1 MPRNKDIKKVLVIGS
16 GPIIIGQ
23 AAEFDYAGTQACR
36 SLKEEGIEV
45 VLLNSNPATIMT
57 DKDIADR
64 VYIEPLTVEVV
75 EQLILK
81 EKPDSVLPTLGGQA
95 GLNLAMELDEKGF
108 LKEHNIRLI
117 GTTAQTIKKAED
129 RQEFKDTM
137 EKIGEPI
144 AASKVVTTVEDG
156 LAFTNI
162 IGYPVVLRPAYT
174 LGGSGGGI
182 AHNEYELREILEN
195 GLRLS
200 RVGEVLVERCIAGWK
215 EIEYEVMRDSA
226 GNCITVC
233 NMENIDPVGVHTGDS
248 IVVAPSQTLGDK
260 EYQMLRTSAL
270 NIITELGIT
279 GGCNVQYALKP
290 DSFEYCVIEVNP
302 RVSRSSALASKAT
315 GYPIAKV
322 AAKIALGYTL
332 DEIPNAITG
341 KTYASF
347 EPMLDYC
354 VVKIPRLPFDK
365 FITAKRTLTTQM
377 KATGEVMSICHNFEG
392 ALMKAIRSVKI
403 SYAEISKFPAVKRD
417 LALLIDKNSMQFAT
431 DEFYLKSEDE
441 MKALGFPQSAYDNT
455 VKIAEKCNVSFTFG
469 HTILP
474 FFKAEGYDNNEIY
487 FNAQVRKGL
496 VKRYGDPVPKEV
508 LDRAEYEMSV
518 IKKMGF
524 IDYFLIVADFIGYAK
539 RNGIAV
545 GPGRG
550 SGAGSVCAYCLGIT
564 DIDPIRFNL
573 LFERFLNPER
583 VTMPDFDVDF
593 CYIRRQEVIDY
604 VVRKYGRDHVAQII
618 TFGTMAA
625 RGAIRDAGRAMGL
638 PYGKVD
644 TVAKLIP
651 MSMHSTIDGALK
663 SEKELVKLA
672 SSDSEVSLLI
682 ETAKKIE
689 GMARN
694 TSIHAAGIVITRDPV
709 ADYVPLYQNSEGE
722 VMTQYTMTAIERLGL
737 LKMDFLGLRYLTVI
751 QDCCK
756 LVAKTCP
763 DFDIEKIP
771 ENDAET
777 YDMMSSGGTLGVFQF
792 ESAGMTS
799 LLSRMKP
806 RSVEDLTAALS
817 LYRPGPMDSI
827 PTYLANRRSP
837 EKIRYKHP
845 LLKGILDVTYGCIVY
860 QEQVMMICRVLAG
873 YSYGRADIVR
883 RAMAKK
889 KPEVMVK
896 ERATFVEGAVANN
909 VDRQVAEE
917 IFDDMM
923 SFASYAFNKSH
934 AAAYSLLAYRTA
946 YLRCH
951 YYKEY
956 MVALLTSVIG
966 WGGKTAEYIGDL
978 AQHGLKLLPP
988 HVNYSETGFSCE
1000 NDGIRFGLLAIK
1012 NVGANMIADII
1023 EERTKHPFK
1032 SLFDFCERMSDKNI
1046 NKRALESL
1054 IKCGAFDGLGNNRR
1068 EMMISLELMLD
1079 TLSQRHDLEGQMSLM
1094 GEDDAADEG
1103 TFQIKPADEYSH
1115 AQLLSYEK
1123 EMLGIYISGHP
1134 ADPFYRIARESGYEN
1149 IGSILENNK
1158 DKQNVRV
1165 TALLTSVRN
1174 HITKSGKTMGFIV
1187 IEDASGE
1194 IECLVFPKLY
1204 EQYSSMLRAGNVYAF
1219 EGTVSA
1225 EDEGDPKL
1233 LINAITQPD
1242 LAKLRKMHES
1252 RKTGQNKAAVLYIR
1266 FSSRDDANIPAVK
1279 ALLKVNKGNTLTK
1292 ICFEDTRE
1300 TITLP
1305 PALSVDLNSDF
1316 IQKLNGICGKNNI
1329 IIK

>member
-1 MPRNKDIKKVLVIGS
+1 
-16 GPIIIGQ
+16 
-23 AAEFDYAGTQACR
+23 
-36 SLKEEGIEV
+36 
-45 VLLNSNPATIMT
+45 
-57 DKDIADR
+57 
-64 VYIEPLTVEVV
+64 
-75 EQLILK
+75 
-81 EKPDSVLPTLGGQA
+81 
-95 GLNLAMELDEKGF
+95 
-108 LKEHNIRLI
+108 
-117 GTTAQTIKKAED
+117 
-129 RQEFKDTM
+129 
-137 EKIGEPI
+137 
-144 AASKVVTTVEDG
+144 
-156 LAFTNI
+156 
-162 IGYPVVLRPAYT
+162 
-174 LGGSGGGI
+174 
-182 AHNEYELREILEN
+182 
-195 GLRLS
+195 
-200 RVGEVLVERCIAGWK
+200 
-215 EIEYEVMRDSA
+215 
-226 GNCITVC
+226 
-233 NMENIDPVGVHTGDS
+233 
-248 IVVAPSQTLGDK
+248 
-260 EYQMLRTSAL
+260 
-270 NIITELGIT
+270 
-279 GGCNVQYALKP
+279 
-290 DSFEYCVIEVNP
+290 
-302 RVSRSSALASKAT
+302 
-315 GYPIAKV
+315 
-322 AAKIALGYTL
+322 
-332 DEIPNAITG
+332 
-341 KTYASF
+341 
-347 EPMLDYC
+347 
-354 VVKIPRLPFDK
+354 
-365 FITAKRTLTTQM
+365 
-377 KATGEVMSICHNFEG
+377 
-392 ALMKAIRSVKI
+392 
-403 SYAEISKFPAVKRD
+403 
-417 LALLIDKNSMQFAT
+417 
-431 DEFYLKSEDE
+431 
-441 MKALGFPQSAYDNT
+441 
-455 VKIAEKCNVSFTFG
+455 
-469 HTILP
+469 
-474 FFKAEGYDNNEIY
+474 
-487 FNAQVRKGL
+487 
-496 VKRYGDPVPKEV
+496 
-508 LDRAEYEMSV
+508 
-518 IKKMGF
+518 
-524 IDYFLIVADFIGYAK
+524 
-539 RNGIAV
+539 
-545 GPGRG
+545 
-550 SGAGSVCAYCLGIT
+550 
-564 DIDPIRFNL
+564 
-573 LFERFLNPER
+573 
-583 VTMPDFDVDF
+583 
-593 CYIRRQEVIDY
+593 
-604 VVRKYGRDHVAQII
+604 
-618 TFGTMAA
+618 
-625 RGAIRDAGRAMGL
+625 
-638 PYGKVD
+638 
-644 TVAKLIP
+644 
-651 MSMHSTIDGALK
+651 
-663 SEKELVKLA
+663 
-672 SSDSEVSLLI
+672 
-682 ETAKKIE
+682 
-689 GMARN
+689 
-694 TSIHAAGIVITRDPV
+694 
-709 ADYVPLYQNSEGE
+709 
-722 VMTQYTMTAIERLGL
+722 
-737 LKMDFLGLRYLTVI
+737 
-751 QDCCK
+751 
-756 LVAKTCP
+756 
-763 DFDIEKIP
+763 
-771 ENDAET
+771 
-777 YDMMSSGGTLGVFQF
+777 
-792 ESAGMTS
+792 
-799 LLSRMKP
+799 
-806 RSVEDLTAALS
+806 
-817 LYRPGPMDSI
+817 
-827 PTYLANRRSP
+827 
-837 EKIRYKHP
+837 
-845 LLKGILDVTYGCIVY
+845 
-860 QEQVMMICRVLAG
+860 MICRVLAG

-1094 GEDDAADEG
+1094 GEDDTADEG

-1149 IGSILENNK
+1149 IGSILESNK

-1174 HITKSGKTMGFIV
+1174 HITKSGKAMGFIV

-1204 EQYSSMLRAGNVYAF
+1204 EQYSSMLRTGNVYAF

-1242 LAKLRKMHES
+1242 LAKLRKMHDS
-1252 RKTGQNKAAVLYIR
+1252 RKTGQDKAAVLYIR